1 MQQTLAYY
9 IQNPGTED
17 LRFLE
22 MFKASRC
29 EHLSL
34 SE

>member
-9 IQNPGTED
+9 IQNPGTEG

-22 MFKASRC
+22 MFKASRH